1 VRLSG
6 SSRAPRAAAVLA
18 SLAIS
23 LLLPTACRRPAKSS
37 APRRNVILVTFDT
50 MRADFLG
57 CYGNTVTR
65 TPTIDGLASRG
76 ARFEWAFAAVPFTP
90 PSIWSLLFSEHVH
103 DYTYSTSLKDHN
115 GARGSVA
122 ERFRAAG
129 YLTARVVGSS
139 IVNAANGYARG
150 FDHDRDTWA
159 ELSLNNET
167 TLARVLELATQV
179 LATRER
185 ERPYFLYVHFYD
197 PHSPWGDAPPAFR
210 AYAAEES
217 RFAQVA
223 SQHRIFDR
231 ANDFEIARFDNAVQI
246 YAGKDAP
253 LLKKTGDYQKL
264 VIPTYRSEIAWS
276 DDVLRRLLAE
286 LARGGLLDDT
296 VIAVSSDHGIG
307 FAEHYQTWG
316 YVFPLF
322 NETLRVPLIVVGPD
336 IKARRIS
343 TPVSL
348 VDLGATLL
356 DLAGVGNRHAD
367 GTSFKSLLDGGGW
380 EGPVYAEATAL
391 TPELRFMIMDDDKNR
406 FAPGVENRHAALV
419 AGRYK
424 IIHMPAR
431 KGNKFE
437 LFDLAN
443 DPRETMDLYSPR
455 NATHRALAERLL
467 RMEVSAHRGAS
478 DKMDPATLERLRA
491 LGYLK

>member
-1 VRLSG
+1 
-6 SSRAPRAAAVLA
+6 
-18 SLAIS
+18 
-23 LLLPTACRRPAKSS
+23 
-37 APRRNVILVTFDT
+37 

-76 ARFEWAFAAVPFTP
+76 ARFEWAFAEVPFTP
-90 PSIWSLLFSEHVH
+90 PSIWSILFSERVH
-103 DYTYSTSLKDHN
+103 DFTYSTVLKDHY
-115 GARGSVA
+115 GVRGSVA

-139 IVNAANGYARG
+139 TVNGANGYAQG

-167 TLARVLELATQV
+167 TLARVLELAAQV

-185 ERPYFLYVHFYD
+185 GRPYFLYIHFFD
-197 PHSPWGDAPPAFR
+197 PHSPWGDAPAAFR
-210 AYAAEES
+210 TYAAEES

-223 SQHRIFDR
+223 RQHGIFDR
-231 ANDFEIARFDNAVQI
+231 ANDFEIARFDNAARV
-246 YAGKDAP
+246 YTGAKDAG
-253 LLKKTGDYQKL
+253 LLKKTGAYQKL
-264 VIPTYRSEIAWS
+264 VIPTYRSEITWS
-276 DDVLRRLLAE
+276 DDVLGRLLAE
-286 LARGGLLDDT
+286 FARGGLLNGT

-322 NETLRVPLIVVGPD
+322 NEALRVPLIMVGPG

-356 DLAGVGNRHAD
+356 DLAEVGTRHAD
-367 GTSFKSLLDGGGW
+367 GASFKPLLDGGEW
-380 EGPVYAEATAL
+380 DRPVYAEATAL
-391 TPELRFMIMDDDKNR
+391 TPELQFMIMDDDKNR

-419 AGRYK
+419 EGRYK

-437 LFDLAN
+437 LFDLQD
-443 DPRETMDLYSPR
+443 DPHETMDLYSPQ
-455 NATHRALAERLL
+455 NPTHRTLTERLL
-467 RMEVSAHRGAS
+467 RLEVSAHRDAS
-478 DKMDPATLERLRA
+478 GKVDPATLERLRA